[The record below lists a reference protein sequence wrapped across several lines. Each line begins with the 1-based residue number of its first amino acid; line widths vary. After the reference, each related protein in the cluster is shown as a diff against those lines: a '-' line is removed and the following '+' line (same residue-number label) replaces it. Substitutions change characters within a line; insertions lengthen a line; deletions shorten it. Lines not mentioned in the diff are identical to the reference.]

1 MWALLAGVV
10 VGVTMGALGGGG
22 AILAVPAFASLLGFS
37 MHDASTGSLVVV
49 LLISLTGVWAHAR
62 KGNVR
67 WRSGLVFGVLGLL
80 GSFLGTRLSSGL
92 DGRWLQLGFGLLLA
106 VVALV
111 MVRRV
116 VRGRAEGTGVDDV
129 AWLPLVLA
137 ATGVGL
143 LTGFFGVGGGFAI
156 VPALVLLLGLP
167 MRAAVG
173 TSIVVIGVNALSALG
188 FRVLDGGLVGPD
200 WRVVA
205 IFAAAAIA
213 GGQLGG
219 LVSPRSN
226 PRHLQ
231 VAFAALLVVLSITM
245 LAQSAVALT

>member
-1 MWALLAGVV
+1 
-10 VGVTMGALGGGG
+10 MGALGGGG

-37 MHDASTGSLVVV
+37 MHDASTASLVVV
-49 LLISLTGVWAHAR
+49 LMISLTGVWPHAR

-80 GSFLGTRLSSGL
+80 GSFLGTRLSHGL
-92 DGRWLQLGFGLLLA
+92 DGRWLQLGFGLLLI
-106 VVALV
+106 VVAGV

-116 VRGRAEGTGVDDV
+116 LRGRAEGAVDGKV

-173 TSIVVIGVNALSALG
+173 TSIVVIGVNALTALG
-188 FRVLDGGLVGPD
+188 FRALDGSLAHLAWGT
-200 WRVVA
+200 VA
-205 IFAAAAIA
+205 TFAACAVV
-213 GGQLGG
+213 GGQVGG
-219 LVSPRSN
+219 WVSSRTN

-231 VAFAALLVVLSITM
+231 IAFAALLVVLSVVMTFEAT
-245 LAQSAVALT
+245 LALT